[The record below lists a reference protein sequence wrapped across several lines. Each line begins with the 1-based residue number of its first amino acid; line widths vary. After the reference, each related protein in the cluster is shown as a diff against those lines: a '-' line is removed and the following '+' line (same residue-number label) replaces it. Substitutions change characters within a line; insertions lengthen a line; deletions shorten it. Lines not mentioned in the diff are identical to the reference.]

1 VRRIQPSLD
10 AKGRVAHWRCSGC
23 RWTFPEAPGYAGLKA
38 PPNTFYQFQMHDCAE
53 HQETARLEPVDV
65 VPYPRE
71 GTLKEPAVANQLNR
85 LLAGAVEAV
94 GTPLGGIQLYD
105 VSERALD
112 LVAVQGF
119 DPGFKARFRWVHPSR
134 DATVCAMA
142 FRQQRRVS
150 VEDIFAT
157 PELEPMTAAAEA
169 FGFAA
174 CTCTPLR
181 EKDGRIFGMLSTHF
195 VTPYVPS
202 AAQLAALDR
211 HLLKAVPGLLTLLGA
226 I

>member
-1 VRRIQPSLD
+1 MRRIQPSLD

-71 GTLKEPAVANQLNR
+71 GALTAPPLASQLHR
-85 LLAGAVEAV
+85 MLASATEAA
-94 GTPLGGIQLYD
+94 GTPLGDIQLYD
-105 VSERALD
+105 VSARALE
-112 LVAVQGF
+112 LVAVTGF
-119 DPGFKARFRWVHPSR
+119 DPAFKSQFRWVYPSR

-150 VEDIFAT
+150 VADVFEA
-157 PELEPMTAAAEA
+157 PELEPMAPAAEA

-174 CTCTPLR
+174 CTSTPLR
-181 EKDGRIFGMLSTHF
+181 EQHGRIFGVISTHF

-211 HLLKAVPGLLTLLGA
+211 HLAKAVPGLLRLLGA
-226 I
+226 G